1 MKPTLLQY
9 PDFNKEFCITTD
21 ASKQACGAVL
31 TQDYNN
37 TQLPIAYYMMDVDE
51 LRAVQTSGPTT
62 PSTCLLRAGPF
73 YQFGQKIRVREE
85 DTKNK

>member
-1 MKPTLLQY
+1 
-9 PDFNKEFCITTD
+9 
-21 ASKQACGAVL
+21 
-31 TQDYNN
+31 
-37 TQLPIAYYMMDVDE
+37 MMDVDA

-85 DTKNK
+85 LQKTNRDGTQMKIKEASKNEARELKY

>member
-1 MKPTLLQY
+1 
-9 PDFNKEFCITTD
+9 
-21 ASKQACGAVL
+21 
-31 TQDYNN
+31 
-37 TQLPIAYYMMDVDE
+37 MMDVDA

-73 YQFGQKIRVREE
+73 YQFGQNIRVREE